1 MSVTTSDVAQL
12 ATAVSPTAAIA
23 STAVPK
29 SDKAKITIVLIVAVV
44 ILVALILAYFLLTK
58 VFNIDIFQKIKD
70 LFKKS

>member
-1 MSVTTSDVAQL
+1 MSVTPSEAAQL
-12 ATAVSPTAAIA
+12 AAVVNPAAGIA
-23 STAVPK
+23 SAAVPK

-44 ILVALILAYFLLTK
+44 ILIALILAYFLLTK